1 MAIQVERESLS
12 TKSRFVTPTYT
23 DKDGV
28 QQVVGSDKPM
38 PMESLEELRLLEG
51 KSFAIG
57 VVRDFANPLPATQSI
72 NIALAFPFGVTPSIS
87 INGLCAGNAM
97 GYLYENASVTGGTS
111 ITPLNKN
118 RNSTTASQGV
128 ALLNPTVNSLGT
140 MILSQI
146 LIGGEGK
153 KASGGTVDGSD
164 LILKPLTTYLFRLT
178 NVNGTDHA
186 AEIILGWYE

>member
-12 TKSRFVTPTYT
+12 TKARFVTPTYA
-23 DKDGV
+23 DRNGL
-28 QQVVGSDKPM
+28 QQVVGSDAPIPM
-38 PMESLEELRLLEG
+38 QSIEELRLLEG

-72 NIALAFPFGVTPSIS
+72 NIALAFPSGVTPSIS

>member
-12 TKSRFVTPTYT
+12 TKARFVTPTYT

-72 NIALAFPFGVTPSIS
+72 DIALAFPSGVTPSIS

-118 RNSTTASQGV
+118 RNSTIASQGV

>member
-12 TKSRFVTPTYT
+12 TKARFVTPTYT

-72 NIALAFPFGVTPSIS
+72 DIALAFPSGVTPSIS

-111 ITPLNKN
+111 ITPVNKN
-118 RNSTTASQGV
+118 RNSTIASQGV